1 MTKTLCVIAG
11 CWLAIAWA
19 ANAAAQ
25 PTEDPAHE
33 AEHGA
38 AAAEEH
44 IPEAHDDEHGAAEHE
59 DHHGHDPGH
68 GNAGAKMEAPDDIRS
83 DLAIYTFVVFLLL
96 LAILSKVAWPKIS
109 TALLEREKHI
119 EGQIAAAEAKHQ
131 EAKQLLAA
139 HEAKLAGAA
148 DEVRAMLEE
157 ARRDAEGAKEQILVE
172 ARAAAE
178 QERQRAVREIEIATD
193 DALKT
198 LTETSANLA
207 VGLAGKIVRDTI
219 SPERQAALVRE
230 ALAELTTSS
239 PSQN

>member
-1 MTKTLCVIAG
+1 MNKTLCAVAG
-11 CWLAIAWA
+11 LWLAVAWA
-19 ANAAAQ
+19 ATAAAQ
-25 PTEDPAHE
+25 PAEDPAHE

-38 AAAEEH
+38 AAAEQH
-44 IPEAHDDEHGAAEHE
+44 VPDAHDEGHGDDGHA

-68 GNAGAKMEAPDDIRS
+68 GNAGAKMESPDDIRA

-119 EGQIAAAEAKHQ
+119 EGQIAAAEAKHE

-148 DEVRAMLEE
+148 DEVRGMLEE
-157 ARRDAEGAKEQILVE
+157 ARRDAEGAKEQILAE

-178 QERQRAVREIEIATD
+178 LERQRAIREIKIATD
-193 DALKT
+193 NSLKT

>member
-1 MTKTLCVIAG
+1 MNKMLCAVAG
-11 CWLAIAWA
+11 LWLAVAWA
-19 ANAAAQ
+19 ATAAAQ
-25 PTEDPAHE
+25 PAEDPAHE

-44 IPEAHDDEHGAAEHE
+44 IPDAHDDHD

-68 GNAGAKMEAPDDIRS
+68 GNAGAKLESPDDIRS

-109 TALLEREKHI
+109 EALLEREKHI
-119 EGQIAAAEAKHQ
+119 EGQIAAAEAKHE

-157 ARRDAEGAKEQILVE
+157 ARRDAEGAKEHIIAE

-193 DALKT
+193 NSLKT

-207 VGLAGKIVRDTI
+207 VGLAGKIVRETI

-230 ALAELTTSS
+230 ALAELTTAS